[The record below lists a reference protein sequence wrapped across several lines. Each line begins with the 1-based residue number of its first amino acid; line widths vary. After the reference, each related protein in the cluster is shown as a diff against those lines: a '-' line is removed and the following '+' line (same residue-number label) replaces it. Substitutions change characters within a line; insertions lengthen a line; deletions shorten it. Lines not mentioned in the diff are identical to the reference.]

1 MNLFE
6 ELCAFK
12 FEQSWEEG
20 AAKEKEIG
28 GDPPRQGPQVVSTLS
43 SLGGELFNGSIYSSS
58 SW

>member
-12 FEQSWEEG
+12 SEQSWEEG
-20 AAKEKEIG
+20 AAKKEIG

-43 SLGGELFNGSIYSSS
+43 SLGGELFNGSVYSSS